1 MLKSAEMESERAVLE
16 RYAVEPYAFV
26 VIEAGTPPRYRVE
39 EPKLSEAEKEA
50 LEEAKRKIQTA
61 STTTAVSG
69 GESGDVGDVRE
80 YADEIKRILK
90 R

>member
-1 MLKSAEMESERAVLE
+1 MQKDMGRGAVLE
-16 RYAVEPYAFV
+16 RYAVGSYAFV

-61 STTTAVSG
+61 YNTAVSG
-69 GESGDVGDVRE
+69 GESGDVGDVRVSVLM
-80 YADEIKRILK
+80 K
-90 R
+90 